1 MNMPRNRLKHSGFTL
16 MELMIVVAIVGI
28 LASVAYPAYTNSIIK
43 SNRAQ
48 AQSYIMDM
56 AQRQQQ
62 FFNDSRA
69 YATSESALSVTT
81 PVKVTAVY
89 LIDVDSLS
97 GPPPTY
103 TITATPKSGTR
114 QNGDGVLS
122 IDNTGLK
129 LRGTAPW

>member
-1 MNMPRNRLKHSGFTL
+1 M
-16 MELMIVVAIVGI
+16 VAIMGI

-43 SNRAQ
+43 PNRAL
-48 AQSYIMDM
+48 AQSYLMDM
-56 AQRQQQ
+56 GQKQQQ

-69 YATSESALSVTT
+69 YATTESALSVTT

-89 LIDVDSLS
+89 TILVTTIA
-97 GPPPTY
+97 GPPPTF
-103 TITATPKSGTR
+103 TISATPKSGTR
-114 QNGDGVLS
+114 QSEDGVLS